1 MRCVIA
7 SLLLLAA
14 PLPGHAWGEKGH
26 ALISRLAIETAGPRL
41 PEFMN
46 ASRAELIYNAN
57 EPDRWRE
64 EAHSPMNLAQQAD
77 HFFDSELWGPIPT
90 IDADRY
96 QFMEKVAAKK
106 IELVKIGYLPYAM
119 IENYGRLVNA
129 FRNWRNAKTPADRE
143 SSGANAVYIAGVLG
157 HYVGDG
163 SQPMHMTIHHNGWA
177 ATVPNPRNFT
187 RDYGIHSRYE
197 SAYVNAAI
205 DASKVRPKVHTPQRF
220 QNVWNSIK
228 E

>member
-14 PLPGHAWGEKGH
+14 PLQGHAWGEKGH
-26 ALISRLAIETAGPRL
+26 AMISRLAIETAAPRL

-46 ASRAELIYNAN
+46 ASRGELIYNAN

-90 IDADRY
+90 IEPDRY

-106 IELVKIGYLPYAM
+106 VELVKVGYLPYASSKTM
-119 IENYGRLVNA
+119 AASSTHSGIGAARRRPPIARRLGRMRLC
-129 FRNWRNAKTPADRE
+129 TPE
-143 SSGANAVYIAGVLG
+143 
-157 HYVGDG
+157 
-163 SQPMHMTIHHNGWA
+163 
-177 ATVPNPRNFT
+177 F
-187 RDYGIHSRYE
+187 
-197 SAYVNAAI
+197 
-205 DASKVRPKVHTPQRF
+205 
-220 QNVWNSIK
+220 
-228 E
+228 